1 MHKVS
6 LNIEND
12 IYEYLNKY
20 AREHNMTVTTV
31 IHEQLDKF
39 TGDLASQDTADIVTQ
54 LLNNKK

>member
-6 LNIEND
+6 LIIEDD
-12 IYEYLNKY
+12 IYKYLTQY
-20 AREHNMTVTTV
+20 AREHNTTVTAV

-39 TGDLASQDTADIVTQ
+39 TGDLASQNTADIVTQ